1 MCFIF
6 PRRRPRDNDK
16 AKRSLGRTVTMP
28 IFSRTNKDSL
38 PTLRN
43 MVNLS
48 TILTPTKGAWL
59 DTTSSTATTT
69 TPRTT
74 ATTRSLP
81 RINVNGLDHHPDL
94 LDDIISPILARTDI
108 PSFYTNDPRN
118 IDVNN
123 ACMDK
128 LRRAFD
134 DLLKRRSMIRRETT
148 ISRDQF
154 VAWLESMQGESPT
167 DVEKHLPED
176 KDRYTQGEFLEAWL
190 MRFDWDA
197 ERPACPDKDTS
208 RPITNYFISSSHNT
222 YLEGNQLASKSSPE
236 AYREVLSRG
245 CRCIEIDVWN
255 GDTVAAGSETTR
267 NKSPRP
273 DHSRNLSGASF
284 ANVAASL
291 KETVGGVL
299 GGGGAGDRA
308 STHSRRL
315 SAQSSSGL
323 GLRDSGFLS
332 DTRVS
337 GDKLDGGAVVV
348 PPCPPSPRLPYPKN
362 EPIVT
367 HGWTLTTP
375 CGFREVCVAI
385 RASAFVTNDLPIIIS
400 LEVHADH
407 QQQEVMVAIMK
418 EEWGDM
424 LIDRAMDG
432 IDQRFRVPSLEELRG
447 KILIKCKKPPKK
459 IEVPLGPMRLT
470 KSRTQEEDTSAS
482 DEENASQQQHRHH
495 PSGAAPK
502 SPPPTLGAPP
512 KAAKVPGV
520 QMVALNWQYL
530 DEGMMLNEGMF
541 AGEQGWVLKPPGYRT
556 ADKTCFAQADAP
568 HAGTLMLSIS
578 ILAGQHIWAPE
589 STESD
594 SGWSGRN
601 LRPLVKCELHVERP
615 GSGNRVTGG
624 SGGAS
629 YDGKYKLETAPMK
642 TSHPD
647 WGDKGELLKFPLVPR
662 VVEELSFVRTRT
674 RTHVV
679 TEAELTIT
687 ACTSAHPDHA
697 APTQSVPK
705 RQPTTRHTP
714 PTRPSRNQAS
724 NHRIA
729 QQTSQTSR
737 GRNASDVKR
746 EALLTNLPAPPSAF
760 RLPPFSLPRPAA
772 SQSRAGRRGEITRRI
787 RPPH

>member
-1 MCFIF
+1 MCFTF

-16 AKRSLGRTVTMP
+16 AKRSIGRTVTMP

-59 DTTSSTATTT
+59 DTTSSST
-69 TPRTT
+69 TPRTPAGPH
-74 ATTRSLP
+74 ATPRNLP
-81 RINVNGLDHHPDL
+81 RINVNGLEPHPDL
-94 LDDIISPILARTDI
+94 LDDIISPILARTGI

-118 IDVNN
+118 IDINN

-148 ISRDQF
+148 VSRDQF
-154 VAWLESMQGESPT
+154 AAWLENTQGESPA
-167 DVEKHLPED
+167 DIERHLPED

-197 ERPACPDKDTS
+197 ERQSGPDKDTS

-255 GDTVAAGSETTR
+255 GDTITPGPETAR
-267 NKSPRP
+267 SKSPRP
-273 DHSRNLSGASF
+273 DHSRNLSGVSF
-284 ANVAASL
+284 SNVAASL

-299 GGGGAGDRA
+299 GGGGGGGDRA
-308 STHSRRL
+308 STRSRSL
-315 SAQSSSGL
+315 SAQSSSAL
-323 GLRDSGFLS
+323 NLRDSAFLS
-332 DTRVS
+332 DARES
-337 GDKLDGGAVVV
+337 GDKLDGNTVVL
-348 PPCPPSPRLPYPKN
+348 PPCPSSPRLPYPKN

-385 RASAFVTNDLPIIIS
+385 RESAFVTNDLPIIIS

-407 QQQEVMVAIMK
+407 QQQEIMVAIMK

-432 IDQRFRVPSLEELRG
+432 IDQRFRVPSLDELRG

-459 IEVPLGPMRLT
+459 IEVPLSPMFLS
-470 KSRTQEEDTSAS
+470 KSMTQEEDASAS
-482 DEENASQQQHRHH
+482 DDENANHHHQHH
-495 PSGAAPK
+495 PSGVAPK
-502 SPPPTLGAPP
+502 SPPPITGAPP
-512 KAAKVPGV
+512 KAAKVPVCAALGDLAIYTHSEHFKGFETVSKKPSHIYSIAESRILELYTTMQRNVFTHNKNYFMRAFPNGSRFDSSNPDSSLFWRKGV

-556 ADKTCFAQADAP
+556 SDKTCFTQADTP

-578 ILAGQHIWAPE
+578 VLAGQHIWVPE
-589 STESD
+589 PTESD
-594 SGWSGRN
+594 SGWSGRY
-601 LRPLVKCELHVERP
+601 LRPLVKCELHVER
-615 GSGNRVTGG
+615 SESTRLAGG
-624 SGGAS
+624 SGSGSTS
-629 YDGKYKLETAPMK
+629 YDGKYKLETKPMK

-662 VVEELSFVRTRT
+662 VVEELSFVR
-674 RTHVV
+674 
-679 TEAELTIT
+679 
-687 ACTSAHPDHA
+687 
-697 APTQSVPK
+697 
-705 RQPTTRHTP
+705 
-714 PTRPSRNQAS
+714 
-724 NHRIA
+724 
-729 QQTSQTSR
+729 
-737 GRNASDVKR
+737 
-746 EALLTNLPAPPSAF
+746 
-760 RLPPFSLPRPAA
+760 
-772 SQSRAGRRGEITRRI
+772 
-787 RPPH
+787 

>member
-94 LDDIISPILARTDI
+94 LDDVISPILARTDI

-118 IDVNN
+118 IDINN

-154 VAWLESMQGESPT
+154 VAWLESMQGESPA

-255 GDTVAAGSETTR
+255 GDTVAAASETTR
-267 NKSPRP
+267 SKSPRP

-299 GGGGAGDRA
+299 GGGGGAGDRA
-308 STHSRRL
+308 STHSRSL
-315 SAQSSSGL
+315 SAQSSAGL
-323 GLRDSGFLS
+323 GLRDSGLLS
-332 DTRVS
+332 DPRVS
-337 GDKLDGGAVVV
+337 GDKLDGGAVAV
-348 PPCPPSPRLPYPKN
+348 PPSPPSPRLPYPKN

-385 RASAFVTNDLPIIIS
+385 RESAFVTNDLPIIIS

-407 QQQEVMVAIMK
+407 QQQEFMVAIMK
-418 EEWGDM
+418 EEWGAM

-432 IDQRFRVPSLEELRG
+432 LDQRFRVPSLEELRG

-459 IEVPLGPMRLT
+459 IEVPLGSARLT
-470 KSRTQEEDTSAS
+470 KSRTQEDDTSAS
-482 DEENASQQQHRHH
+482 DEENASQQHHHHHH

-502 SPPPTLGAPP
+502 SPPPTTGAPP
-512 KAAKVPGV
+512 KAAKVPVCAALGDLAIYTHSEHFKGFETVSKKPSHIYSIAESRILELYATMQSAVFTHNKNYFMRAFPNGARFDSSNPDSSLFWRKGV

-556 ADKTCFAQADAP
+556 SDKTCFAQADAP

-578 ILAGQHIWAPE
+578 ILAGQHIWVPE

-594 SGWSGRN
+594 SGWSGKN

-615 GSGNRVTGG
+615 GSSNRVTGG

-647 WGDKGELLKFPLVPR
+647 WGDKGELLKFPLVPK
-662 VVEELSFVRTRT
+662 VVEELSFVR
-674 RTHVV
+674 
-679 TEAELTIT
+679 
-687 ACTSAHPDHA
+687 
-697 APTQSVPK
+697 
-705 RQPTTRHTP
+705 
-714 PTRPSRNQAS
+714 
-724 NHRIA
+724 
-729 QQTSQTSR
+729 
-737 GRNASDVKR
+737 
-746 EALLTNLPAPPSAF
+746 
-760 RLPPFSLPRPAA
+760 
-772 SQSRAGRRGEITRRI
+772 
-787 RPPH
+787 

>member
-1 MCFIF
+1 
-6 PRRRPRDNDK
+6 
-16 AKRSLGRTVTMP
+16 MP

-59 DTTSSTATTT
+59 DTTSSS
-69 TPRTT
+69 TPRSPAGHPAGF
-74 ATTRSLP
+74 ATPRDLP
-81 RINVNGLDHHPDL
+81 RINVNGLARPPDL
-94 LDDIISPILARTDI
+94 LDDIISPILARTGI

-118 IDVNN
+118 IDINN

-134 DLLKRRSMIRRETT
+134 DLLRRRSMIRRETT

-154 VAWLESMQGESPT
+154 AAWLENTQGECIE
-167 DVEKHLPED
+167 DIEKHLPED

-190 MRFDWDA
+190 MRFNWDA
-197 ERPACPDKDTS
+197 ERQVCPDKDTS

-255 GDTVAAGSETTR
+255 GDTVTPNAESARS
-267 NKSPRP
+267 KSPRP

-284 ANVAASL
+284 PNVAASL

-299 GGGGAGDRA
+299 SGDRA
-308 STHSRRL
+308 STHSRSF

-323 GLRDSGFLS
+323 NLRDSAFLS
-332 DTRVS
+332 DARES
-337 GDKLDGGAVVV
+337 GDKLDSSTLVL
-348 PPCPPSPRLPYPKN
+348 PPCPSSPRLPYPRN

-385 RASAFVTNDLPIIIS
+385 RESAFVTNDLPIIIS

-407 QQQEVMVAIMK
+407 QQQEVMVSIMK

-424 LIDRAMDG
+424 LIDKAMDG
-432 IDQRFRVPSLEELRG
+432 IDQRFRVPSLDELRR

-459 IEVPLGPMRLT
+459 IEVPFSPMLLS
-470 KSRTQEEDTSAS
+470 KSRTQDEDASAS
-482 DEENASQQQHRHH
+482 DDEQGNHHHH
-495 PSGAAPK
+495 PSGVLTK
-502 SPPPTLGAPP
+502 SPPPTTGAPP
-512 KAAKVPGV
+512 KAAKVPVCAALGDLAIYTHSEHFKGFETVSKKPSHIYSIAESRILELYTMLQRDVFMHNKNYFMRAFPNGARFDSSNPDSSLFWRKGV

-556 ADKTCFAQADAP
+556 SDKTCFTQADTP
-568 HAGTLMLSIS
+568 NAGTLMLSVS
-578 ILAGQHIWAPE
+578 ILAGQHIWVPE
-589 STESD
+589 PTESD
-594 SGWSGRN
+594 SGWSGKS
-601 LRPLVKCELHVERP
+601 LRPVVKCELHVERP
-615 GSGNRVTGG
+615 GSNRASGG

-629 YDGKYKLETAPMK
+629 YDGKYKLETAAMK

-647 WGDKGELLKFPLVPR
+647 WGDKGELLKFPLVPK
-662 VVEELSFVRTRT
+662 VVEELSFVR
-674 RTHVV
+674 
-679 TEAELTIT
+679 
-687 ACTSAHPDHA
+687 
-697 APTQSVPK
+697 
-705 RQPTTRHTP
+705 
-714 PTRPSRNQAS
+714 
-724 NHRIA
+724 
-729 QQTSQTSR
+729 
-737 GRNASDVKR
+737 
-746 EALLTNLPAPPSAF
+746 
-760 RLPPFSLPRPAA
+760 
-772 SQSRAGRRGEITRRI
+772 
-787 RPPH
+787 